1 MCIRDRFSI
10 RLHDS
15 TLHNPIFH
23 FRDLCP
29 LFSIVQF
36 LYFCISVLCILYLW
50 CVRSVSCPLSW
61 WDASC
66 RCCSCT
72 FSPEPELENHIHEHH
87 TLLWTHRSGKP
98 TCILTVIIFM
108 ILGVVKPLVFP
119 KYYDVFCFQ
128 DKRILKLLGT
138 KKNALY
144 LQIWW
149 RFRVFGTLLAFGSDN
164 WHLKDFTS
172 NIVWFLSWTKC
183 GNHNLSGCL
192 RTKFRGL
199 SGTVTARGDT

>member
-1 MCIRDRFSI
+1 MS
-10 RLHDS
+10 
-15 TLHNPIFH
+15 
-23 FRDLCP
+23 
-29 LFSIVQF
+29 VF
-36 LYFCISVLCILYLW
+36 LWSISVLCILYLW

-87 TLLWTHRSGKP
+87 TLLWTHRSGKGEP

-108 ILGVVKPLVFP
+108 ILGVVKPLAFP
-119 KYYDVFCFQ
+119 KYDDVFSFQ
-128 DKRILKLLGT
+128 DNRILKLLGT

-172 NIVWFLSWTKC
+172 NIVWFLSWTKF
-183 GNHNLSGCL
+183 GNHNLSGFL

-199 SGTVTARGDT
+199 AGTVTAKGDT